1 MKKRR
6 KKRNMGGGMPA
17 KGIGGMPAKGIG
29 GGVVET
35 FPKQLTLEQ
44 YFACPIWFAD
54 EPVFVDKLNKKLQ
67 NNVFELF

>member
-1 MKKRR
+1 
-6 KKRNMGGGMPA
+6 MG
-17 KGIGGMPAKGIG
+17 GGMPAKGIG

-54 EPVFVDKLNKKLQ
+54 EPVFVDKLNKASDKYI
-67 NNVFELF
+67 EESR